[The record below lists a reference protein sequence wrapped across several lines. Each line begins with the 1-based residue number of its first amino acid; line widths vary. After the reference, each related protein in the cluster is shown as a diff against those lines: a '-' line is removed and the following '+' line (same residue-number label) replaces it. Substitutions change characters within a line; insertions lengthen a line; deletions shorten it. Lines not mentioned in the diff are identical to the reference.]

1 MKCRMKTGPHLLNKF
16 FLVPHSA
23 LNVKSE
29 PNCFRKI
36 LAEFLQLLL
45 FSFPFLH
52 LITDATLTFLVT
64 AFHKTCVFKIS
75 FQVEGH

>member
-52 LITDATLTFLVT
+52 LITDATLTFFSHSLPENM
-64 AFHKTCVFKIS
+64 C
-75 FQVEGH
+75 FQD